1 MDNTCIYNRSGE
13 IVMTKSIRIYD
24 INSHICNIECSIKAK
39 ANTTEAI
46 ISFDNLGYGDITA
59 IKFTARGFDAFG
71 NTIQIN
77 EEEDFFVI
85 LQDIC
90 VRKNTRAKRLKAILP
105 ENNIRKLDLEES
117 QICYE
122 DGRVVSYSGKKL
134 KEIELEEFEDSAD
147 KKALCALKEKFGN
160 EFRFQPIV
168 FEDGW
173 ICSCGTYNKIDSGVC
188 NKCGNAKT
196 ELIDS
201 TSSEGLKKLID
212 EYEIKELEHM
222 KEQDEKKKKIG
233 KGIKALLT
241 TTALLIACVLLVLLI
256 KNVITPNIKYHA
268 ATKLANEGKY
278 SEAIEAF
285 TSLGDYKDSVE
296 QIENCN
302 YLIAVS
308 LMDHGAYEEAIDV
321 FKALGDYRDSAEQ
334 IDNCVYL
341 IKKDEYDYAVSLM
354 NLGKYEEAKDELE
367 LLGNFEDAKEKIV
380 QCQDKINESIYN
392 DALSALNDKKYEE
405 AIALFKVADHYKD
418 ADTKID
424 DCYTALLGEEDFHE
438 KCDGKNNTI
447 VIIQARNG
455 KRFGGF
461 TEAKWDKSNGY
472 KTGNHGFL
480 FSLDKKEIYLR
491 EWLNNDFI
499 DSSFSDEE
507 KNKINKS
514 ISTQDKDKVFLLS
527 SSEVDKY
534 LIDARRC
541 KATAYA
547 DSLTDSYF
555 YKNGDF
561 RIWLLRSTTQIDK
574 NTFDAF
580 IDCVDAKGS
589 LGYTLAREALYVR
602 PAMWIELKD

>member
-1 MDNTCIYNRSGE
+1 
-13 IVMTKSIRIYD
+13 MTKSIRIYD

-424 DCYTALLGEEDFHE
+424 DCYTALLGEEDYSLI
-438 KCDGKNNTI
+438 KGVTTGDTI
-447 VIIQARNG
+447 FFGQYEQDNDFDNG
-455 KRFGGF
+455 QEDIEWFVVDKTDTKIFLLSKYAIEFKRVGSGVW
-461 TEAKWDKSNGY
+461 EES
-472 KTGNHGFL
+472 
-480 FSLDKKEIYLR
+480 ELR